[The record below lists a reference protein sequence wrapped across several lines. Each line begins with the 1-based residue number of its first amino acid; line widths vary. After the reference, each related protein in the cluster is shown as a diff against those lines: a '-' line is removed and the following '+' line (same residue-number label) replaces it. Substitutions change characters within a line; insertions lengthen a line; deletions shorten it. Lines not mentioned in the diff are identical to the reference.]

1 MIYHRDKLFKF
12 MDDLIM
18 KHKYEID
25 FSRDSEPR
33 DYVEAFLPWAIVYLV
48 HNPEVQKK
56 ITEELDREIGTDR
69 IVDLSDKNKL
79 HYLNA
84 AINVIFFC

>member
-1 MIYHRDKLFKF
+1 MFGRPDVMMLWKNMKTIGKFPYFSGLRKQMIYHRDKLFKF

-33 DYVEAFLPWAIVYLV
+33 DYVEAFL
-48 HNPEVQKK
+48 
-56 ITEELDREIGTDR
+56 REQ
-69 IVDLSDKNKL
+69 NKREKEDG
-79 HYLNA
+79 HY
-84 AINVIFFC
+84 FT